1 MSHAQHGRRHPM
13 RPVQAIVPNRPA
25 RSRPYAWGSI
35 SVNPDPP
42 RVGETTTIGFPLKN
56 LDADEVVVE
65 RIEVKVALF
74 GMGLAWEELGTIGP
88 FHLPP
93 DSPVTEAAIH
103 WSPTVGG
110 HRCVRATL
118 YVQGLDQPL
127 VVGRNLHVF
136 EARADQGI
144 WTLPFR
150 LGNPERVA
158 APILLHL
165 DGNDMPA
172 IGGIV
177 RIGGREAL
185 LDRPVW
191 LEPRQVVEATL
202 ELRAQTEAR
211 LN

>member
-42 RVGETTTIGFPLKN
+42 RVGEMTTISFPLKS
-56 LDADEVVVE
+56 LDADELVVE

-74 GMGLAWEELGTIGP
+74 GIGLAWEELGTIGP
-88 FHLPP
+88 FRLPP
-93 DSPVTEAAIH
+93 DSSIIEAAIQ
-103 WSPTVGG
+103 WTPTAGG
-110 HRCVRATL
+110 HRCIRATL
-118 YVQGLDQPL
+118 YVEVLDEPL

-136 EARADQGI
+136 ESQADQET

-158 APILLHL
+158 APLLLHL
-165 DGNDMPA
+165 DGNDLPA
-172 IGGIV
+172 IDGIV
-177 RIGGREAL
+177 RI
-185 LDRPVW
+185 
-191 LEPRQVVEATL
+191 
-202 ELRAQTEAR
+202 
-211 LN
+211 